1 MATTTKNRIS
11 RAAMRRLAHDAEQK
25 FSKESYEGALD
36 ELDRFMEA
44 VLNVCRRAAVLTKRT
59 AITRAHVLYAVDS
72 LRLHV
77 PPEIRTLDAKELRKL
92 QRCNPKAPAQ
102 QRKRSSLHVEV
113 SETAFRRVTMR
124 SAKAASIDG
133 RVSAHARRTLHLVA
147 EQHLMAFFAEKVNC
161 PERGR
166 PFIDVLAANA
176 FQAVCVCTPQ
186 VAEDL
191 GAYVA
196 EVLDRVPALLAI
208 SGTRT
213 IDSKLLRTACESVCP
228 ELQSVGGDLPA
239 PKSELVRVCD
249 RILRGRAADKRIA
262 ASAGLS
268 LAEVL
273 GQLLGN
279 ESLRQSTGQY
289 AMGASFAIADGASKS
304 APALEL

>member
-1 MATTTKNRIS
+1 
-11 RAAMRRLAHDAEQK
+11 MRRLAHDAQQK
-25 FSKESYEGALD
+25 FSKESYEGALA

-44 VLNVCRRAAVLTKRT
+44 VLSLCRRAAVLTKRT

-72 LRLHV
+72 LRLHL
-77 PPEIRTLDAKELRKL
+77 PPEIRTLDPKELSKL

-113 SETAFRRVTMR
+113 SETAFRRVTRR
-124 SAKAASIDG
+124 SANG

-161 PERGR
+161 PERGGA
-166 PFIDVLAANA
+166 FSDVLAANA
-176 FQAVCVCTPQ
+176 FQAVCACTPQ

-191 GAYVA
+191 AAYVA
-196 EVLDRVPALLAI
+196 EVLDRVPALLAM

-289 AMGASFAIADGASKS
+289 AMGASFAIIADGASKS
-304 APALEL
+304 GPAPTAVNVVPDEGI